1 MVRHALGVLGVIAA
15 GVLLAVSAAMNYRF
29 GFSLGKTEMDG
40 QIYGLASAAA
50 DCFKALA
57 PFFFFAAVRNKMWSQ
72 AMAAAVVW
80 FVVTA
85 YSMTSAVGH
94 AALNRLDTTGQR
106 AVEAANYKD
115 LRADA
120 KRAQEQLAWIPQ
132 HRPATTVEADIA
144 AQKTQR
150 MWTWT
155 SGCTAAS
162 TTTTA
167 QRTFCSNLHKLEAE
181 RASALEAA
189 KLEARIADLN
199 AKLGNSH
206 GGTVMAEADPQASVL
221 SKLLGI
227 NIDTIQIGLT
237 LFVALLIEIGSGFGM
252 YVAFAHWNIDAPK
265 LTSRRDT
272 ARAREEDEDAKADVF
287 APVYA
292 ANDDSAPREVAV
304 AQRSTMAAPQASR
317 MLAPSASHHSATA
330 LKAEPDY
337 MDDASEA
344 AAATSAEAPLPARRP
359 LNDNRVAVAH
369 GVPDS
374 DVQRFYRER
383 VTGQEGSSVT
393 AQDLYEDYCVWCEE
407 QDKEPFAAP
416 RVSREIKE
424 LGVRKERIG
433 GRVRYIGIS
442 LRSAQEKRG
451 EPRRPASIT
460 RAA

>member
-1 MVRHALGVLGVIAA
+1 MVRHALGVLGVLAA

-80 FVVTA
+80 VVVTG

-94 AALNRLDTTGQR
+94 AALNRLDTTSQR
-106 AVEAANYKD
+106 AVDAASYKD
-115 LRADA
+115 LRADL

-132 HRPATTVEADIA
+132 HRPAATVEADIA

-155 SGCTAAS
+155 NGCVAAS
-162 TTTTA
+162 TTTA
-167 QRTFCSNLHKLEAE
+167 AARTFCSGVHKLEAE
-181 RASALEAA
+181 RASALEAS
-189 KLEARIADLN
+189 KLEARITEIN
-199 AKLGNSH
+199 GKLGNQH
-206 GGTVMAEADPQASVL
+206 GTAMAEADPQASVL
-221 SKLLGI
+221 SKLTGVD
-227 NIDTIQIGLT
+227 IDKIQTGLA

-252 YVAFAHWNIDAPK
+252 YVAFAQWNLDDRKSQPK
-265 LTSRRDT
+265 GRTSETTSDEEHRRDEIFT
-272 ARAREEDEDAKADVF
+272 
-287 APVYA
+287 PVYA

-304 AQRSTMAAPQASR
+304 AQRAAAPQVAAR
-317 MLAPSASHHSATA
+317 VLAPSASLQAQA
-330 LKAEPDY
+330 APKGEPDHLE
-337 MDDASEA
+337 DESEHVA
-344 AAATSAEAPLPARRP
+344 ANAAARRP
-359 LNDNRVAVAH
+359 LNDNRVTVAH

-433 GRVRYIGIS
+433 GRIRYIGIS
-442 LRSAQEKRG
+442 LRSTQEKKG
-451 EPRRPASIT
+451 DPRRAASIT